1 MLKKKAISKESKH
14 LERELEEIYF
24 EICKVQYLKECAM
37 ELFDNYASYLTYA
50 ERLAAKFYLLKAYIF
65 FSDPLLH
72 CLNNG
77 KMPESLGEVNID
89 SKRWH
94 ECMKTAEFKK
104 FVSKME
110 E

>member
-1 MLKKKAISKESKH
+1 
-14 LERELEEIYF
+14 
-24 EICKVQYLKECAM
+24 M

-65 FSDPLLH
+65 FSDPLLQ

-94 ECMKTAEFKK
+94 
-104 FVSKME
+104 
-110 E
+110 

>member
-1 MLKKKAISKESKH
+1 MEPEDESRAHLLKKKAISKENKH
-14 LERELEEIYF
+14 IERELEEVYF

-65 FSDPLLH
+65 FSDPLLQ

-77 KMPESLGEVNID
+77 KMPESLG
-89 SKRWH
+89 
-94 ECMKTAEFKK
+94 
-104 FVSKME
+104 
-110 E
+110 